1 MNRHILF
8 ARTRLGSRRFIHCA
22 AAALSGMLVA
32 CSSFGQSAAVFVQND
47 GKTAEYSQ
55 SSADIFTQTLLSG
68 YSGNHTVFYGATWV
82 GSGPQGMPQVE
93 PVAPTDY
100 YSSPSYI
107 SSQWGGGSNLLGEA
121 HASRLELMAMAAS
134 LQSMQS
140 SLAVL
145 AAEPNND
152 ASQTGTF
159 TSITVS
165 GTTPWGTD
173 WEGQTEPWT
182 AYDCRNLAGCYQ
194 TELWIFGLLLMLPI
208 ILKVR
213 PE

>member
-8 ARTRLGSRRFIHCA
+8 PRTRLGSRRFILSA
-22 AAALSGMLVA
+22 AAALGGGWVS
-32 CSSFGQSAAVFVQND
+32 CSAPGQSAAVIQQND
-47 GKTAEYSQ
+47 GKLAEYSQ

-68 YSGNHTVFYGATWV
+68 YSGNHTIYFGATWG
-82 GSGPQGMPQVE
+82 GSGPLGIPQVV
-93 PVAPTDY
+93 PVPPTDF
-100 YSSPSYI
+100 YSSSSYV
-107 SSQWGGGSNLLGEA
+107 SAQWGGGSNLLGEA
-121 HASRLELMAMAAS
+121 HASRLELMAMEAS

-140 SLAVL
+140 SLGPLTA
-145 AAEPNND
+145 ASGAEP
-152 ASQTGTF
+152 SQSGSF
-159 TSITVS
+159 TSVTVS

-182 AYDCRNLAGCYQ
+182 AYDSRNLAGCYQ

>member
-1 MNRHILF
+1 MNHPIAFSR
-8 ARTRLGSRRFIHCA
+8 ACLGSRRSILSA
-22 AAALSGMLVA
+22 AAALCGGWVSYSAL
-32 CSSFGQSAAVFVQND
+32 GQSAAVIQQND
-47 GKTAEYSQ
+47 GKLAEYSQ

-68 YSGNHTVFYGATWV
+68 YSGNHTIYFGATWG
-82 GSGPQGMPQVE
+82 GSGPLGIPQVV
-93 PVAPTDY
+93 PVPPTDF
-100 YSSPSYI
+100 YSSSNYV
-107 SSQWGGGSNLLGEA
+107 SAQWGGGSNLLGEA
-121 HASRLELMAMAAS
+121 HASRLELMAMEAS

-145 AAEPNND
+145 AAESNSD

-182 AYDCRNLAGCYQ
+182 AYDSRNLAGCYQ